1 MGAGLTLIQHKENC
15 NKKSKMQYMKT
26 CGICNQKRNGVATE
40 NCTEAEKENP
50 EKSKPCTLGKDK
62 SHCEAHGCGKSSS
75 ISATEVK
82 EINLFGV
89 EFLSFIGIE
98 KE

>member
-1 MGAGLTLIQHKENC
+1 MRAI
-15 NKKSKMQYMKT
+15 
-26 CGICNQKRNGVATE
+26 ICMRIV
-40 NCTEAEKENP
+40 
-50 EKSKPCTLGKDK
+50 D
-62 SHCEAHGCGKSSS
+62 HCEAHGCGKSSS

-89 EFLSFIGIE
+89 EFSSFIGIE